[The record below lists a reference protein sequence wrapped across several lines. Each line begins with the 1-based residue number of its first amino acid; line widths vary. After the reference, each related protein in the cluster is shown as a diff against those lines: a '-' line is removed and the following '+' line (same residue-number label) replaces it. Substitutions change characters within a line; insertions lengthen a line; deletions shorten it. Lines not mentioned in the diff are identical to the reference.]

1 MPSGYTTALPQNI
14 GIGVGVLFY
23 NLTTVFGVP
32 DGGIRGR
39 PERDEENLPFDN
51 KGSPIEGLDIIWSD
65 HLVIS
70 GEFIELPTTLF
81 SADLLEAGT
90 TPTTA
95 GTPATITHTL
105 PDNRT
110 FFAVGDSIPNLVY
123 EITKGDDTKIRYVC
137 AKARCV
143 RYEIVGQTRGAHKV
157 SAEFHS
163 RLSATAA
170 ATSTDAKSYTVETVA
185 AA

>member
-14 GIGVGVLFY
+14 GIGVGVLYY
-23 NLTTVFGVP
+23 NATTAFGVS
-32 DGGIRGR
+32 DGGIRVR

-65 HLVIS
+65 HLVIT

-81 SADLLEAGT
+81 SADILEPGA

-95 GTPATITHTL
+95 GTPATVTWV
-105 PDNRT
+105 PQNNRT

-123 EITKGDDTKIRYVC
+123 EITKGDNTKVRYVIP
-137 AKARCV
+137 KGRV
-143 RYEIVGQTRGAHKV
+143 QRYEIVGQTRSAHKISV
-157 SAEFHS
+157 EIHS
-163 RLSATAA
+163 RLAATDA
-170 ATSTDAKSYTVETVA
+170 ATSTDKKSYKIETVA
-185 AA
+185 AS